1 MFEPLRQNCRLKSTL
16 TIIINLHS
24 KEKFKRKEIVAE
36 FKIMA
41 SHTVR
46 DERQFPTAFTK
57 KAICLTIATALFIVL
72 AAQTDK
78 ERNLIRMVH
87 TSQVSLDNNSG
98 ERDDVVRTLESIW
111 VSLANV
117 SAESFD
123 QKY

>member
-1 MFEPLRQNCRLKSTL
+1 
-16 TIIINLHS
+16 
-24 KEKFKRKEIVAE
+24 
-36 FKIMA
+36 MA

-57 KAICLTIATALFIVL
+57 KAICLAIATASLIVL

-78 ERNLIRMVH
+78 ESNLIRMVH

-98 ERDDVVRTLESIW
+98 ERDDVVRTLESIIW

-123 QKY
+123 RKS